1 MRILALEFSSD
12 ARSVAVLGP
21 GPSGPAVR
29 GRAAQAA
36 GRHTHAFALIE
47 QALREAG
54 LEREDIDTL
63 AVGIGPGSYTGIRL
77 AIATAQG
84 WQLAR
89 PVRVIPVG
97 SLDVLAAQ
105 AHAAGRRGP
114 VTFLLD
120 AQRGEFY
127 AAGLDLREDGPTVT
141 RPLWLARSDEAAALA
156 AGPGAL
162 VVEPALQARFPGAHA
177 HVPEAAFLARLAAVR
192 GAAAAVP
199 AEQLEPVYLRPDTFV
214 KAPPPRIVP

>member
-21 GPSGPAVR
+21 GPAGPAVL
-29 GRAAQAA
+29 GQAAQAA
-36 GRHTHAFALIE
+36 GRHTRAFALIE
-47 QALREAG
+47 QALREAR
-54 LEREDIDTL
+54 LEREDIDL
-63 AVGIGPGSYTGIRL
+63 IAVGIGPGSYTGIRL

-89 PVRVIPVG
+89 PVRVLGVG

-114 VTFLLD
+114 ATFLLD

-127 AAGLDLREDGPTVT
+127 AACLDLREEGPHPA
-141 RPLWLARSDEAAALA
+141 RPLWLAGAGEASALA
-156 AGPGAL
+156 SAPGTL
-162 VVEPALQARFPGAHA
+162 VVEPTLHARFPGAH
-177 HVPEAAFLARLAAVR
+177 VLCPDAAVLARLAAAR
-192 GAAAAVP
+192 GPGGAVP

-214 KAPPPRIVP
+214 KAPPPRLVP